1 MKIKK
6 FKNLTFVLV
15 LLSFVIIPYK
25 RIDSSLSEP
34 IVADHSITKP
44 IVADHSI
51 TNMVR
56 FDLIPDEEIS
66 NAKNSLHIAYEHT
79 SHGSQIVDGMTY
91 LPQFKENNGGAIGLY
106 SFNSSFLLDN
116 AMESYAP
123 DPSQA
128 RDLGYPQW
136 SNATRN
142 FLKAPENQD
151 FNVVMWSWCG
161 QVSSLT
167 EQQMIDHY
175 LTPMTE
181 LEEEFP
187 NVMFVYMTGHV
198 DGTGLTGNLHLRNEQ
213 IREFCKN
220 NNKILFDFA
229 DIESY
234 DPDGNY
240 YGDKNVND
248 NCDWN
253 NGTHSGNWAIDWQ
266 NNHTEGVEWYTCPC
280 AHSQALNG
288 NMKAYAVWWLW
299 VRLAGWAPVV
309 SESIEMLSF
318 IVLSLISLAVLG
330 LKKKF

>member
-1 MKIKK
+1 LKIKK

-25 RIDSSLSEP
+25 RIDSSLSE
-34 IVADHSITKP
+34 P

>member
-25 RIDSSLSEP
+25 RIDSSLSE
-34 IVADHSITKP
+34 P

>member
-1 MKIKK
+1 MV
-6 FKNLTFVLV
+6 VL
-15 LLSFVIIPYK
+15 IPYK

-34 IVADHSITKP
+34 IVADHSITTM
-44 IVADHSI
+44 I
-51 TNMVR
+51 R

-79 SHGSQIVDGMTY
+79 SHGSQIVDGMSY
-91 LPQFKENNGGAIGLY
+91 LPQFKENNGGTIGLY
-106 SFNSSFLLDN
+106 SFNSSFLLDD

-175 LTPMTE
+175 LTPMSE

-229 DIESY
+229 DIEAY